1 MHYCIN
7 SIKFRFLL
15 FTLICFIM
23 TTSHNICI
31 SESAKTTHNVF
42 IVSGHVSKPV
52 SNIDNMGA
60 KSYSGIFEYQFN
72 DAIVRYFENKHHHI
86 PDIQY
91 HAILASRNMGLR
103 ERVEYA
109 NEITPDLYIEI
120 HHDSAQLDD
129 IKKASQAGEGSPL
142 WNEMRG
148 FSVHYSE
155 NNLFPEKSRIFAQ
168 LLADEMLKDDFKPNI
183 YHVDKEGMI
192 CVDRKIGIYNRIS
205 PWGLYVLN
213 NMKSPSVVIE
223 CGNIIN
229 PHEEILLSLDDTRI
243 RIVNAINSAIN
254 RFFELK

>member
-1 MHYCIN
+1 M
-7 SIKFRFLL
+7 SASF
-15 FTLICFIM
+15 
-23 TTSHNICI
+23 NI
-31 SESAKTTHNVF
+31 SLSGSAKTTHIVF

-72 DAIVRYFENKHHHI
+72 DAVVRYFENERYHI

-91 HAILASRNMGLR
+91 HAILASNNMGLR

-120 HHDSAQLDD
+120 HHDSAQADD
-129 IKKASQAGEGSPL
+129 IKKAIQAGEGSPL
-142 WNEMRG
+142 WNDMSG

-155 NNLFPEKSRIFAQ
+155 NNLFPEESKAFAQ

-192 CVDRKIGIYNRIS
+192 CIDKETGVYNRIS

-223 CGNIIN
+223 CGTIIN
-229 PHEEILLSLDDTRI
+229 PHEETALSLDDTRI
-243 RIVNAINSAIN
+243 KIVSAINSAIN